1 MSAPPPAYDEVG
13 SRTRHAWLRT
23 NLGVLAVA
31 LLSMRSLLLAD
42 APTWAIVACLVPAA
56 AFTGIAVVR
65 TMRVNHAESEHAT
78 AVTGYVVVASVAG
91 LVAIAVMSVL
101 LGVSAGAL

>member
-1 MSAPPPAYDEVG
+1 MSTPPPAYDEVG
-13 SRTRHAWLRT
+13 SRTRQAWLRT

-42 APTWAIVACLVPAA
+42 APSWAIVACLVPAA
-56 AFTGIAVVR
+56 AFTVIAVIR

-78 AVTGYVVVASVAG
+78 AATGYSVVASVAG
-91 LVAIAVMSVL
+91 LVVIAVMAVL
-101 LGVSAGAL
+101 LGTSAGVL